1 MSFVSAI
8 SANLYRNFVPFGF
21 VLVAPMKENWSWRK
35 MVVKGKWKET
45 YIYTNECTP
54 VERWCVTVE
63 NAFNNDSRV
72 YIYISDTAHPH
83 RQMLKFAGYYCSN
96 IWDSALS
103 IIYANF
109 REFTNS
115 IARASGEI
123 KFSNHIYVFTVEKCC
138 FMFVRATRAIR
149 VRRDIVLCIY
159 ICIHINCNNECIF
172 EISIIYWKKSVE
184 NFLLFRSYLFFY
196 FLYNTNSKSH
206 LSQI

>member
-21 VLVAPMKENWSWRK
+21 VLVAPHERK
-35 MVVKGKWKET
+35 LVVEKDGRERKVEGNV
-45 YIYTNECTP
+45 YIY
-54 VERWCVTVE
+54 ERVYTRGKVMCHCRNRIQQWFT
-63 NAFNNDSRV
+63 RI

-103 IIYANF
+103 IIYANI

-159 ICIHINCNNECIF
+159 M
-172 EISIIYWKKSVE
+172 YTYK
-184 NFLLFRSYLFFY
+184 L
-196 FLYNTNSKSH
+196 
-206 LSQI
+206 

>member
-21 VLVAPMKENWSWRK
+21 VLVAPHERK
-35 MVVKGKWKET
+35 LVVEKDGRERKVEGNV
-45 YIYTNECTP
+45 YIYTNECTS

-159 ICIHINCNNECIF
+159 M
-172 EISIIYWKKSVE
+172 YTYK
-184 NFLLFRSYLFFY
+184 L
-196 FLYNTNSKSH
+196 
-206 LSQI
+206 